1 MVVKFKKN
9 KNNNNPPPP
18 KFLTPLQRLSLMYLL
33 MCLFG
38 LSGFLNVTKIIYWI
52 ILTLMLNPTRNKI
65 IGFEIKNNL
74 ETLLWTV

>member
-1 MVVKFKKN
+1 
-9 KNNNNPPPP
+9 
-18 KFLTPLQRLSLMYLL
+18 MYLL